1 MTQDLTQG
9 RPLGMVWR
17 FTLPVLLG
25 LMLQQVYSLVDTMIV
40 GHALGVMALG
50 GVGATGSV
58 NFLVIGF
65 CSGLCTGMTIPLAQA
80 FGAGDHAQLRRYVA
94 GCVWIGAF
102 VSLAMLGLTLPLCR
116 SLLTW
121 MSTPAEQMDYAFD
134 YIFIIFL
141 GIPATILYNLC
152 ACVLRALGDS
162 RSPVWFL
169 AIASGINIVLDL
181 LTVCV
186 LGMGVAG
193 AAIATVA
200 SQLGSGL
207 LCLRYM
213 KRHFPVLRMTR
224 EEWALRPR
232 EALWLL
238 GMGAPVGLQFSITAI
253 GTIILQSAVNTLGA
267 LYVSGV
273 AVGSKLTQ
281 LYACPYDAL
290 AVCASNFTGQN
301 LGAGKYDRI
310 RQGAYACMLLGGIYC
325 VVHILLAQFGTRY
338 AILLFASRDEAA
350 QVLPYAQQLNA
361 LDAWFAPML
370 MLVNVLR
377 LSIQGMGYSRLSL
390 LSGLMEMLAR
400 VAVSFWAVPRFGYD
414 AACLANPAAWVLAD
428 VFLIPGF
435 YGCLRAR
442 TRQAARVKKELPQE

>member
-102 VSLAMLGLTLPLCR
+102 VSLAMLALTLPLCR
-116 SLLTW
+116 SLLRW

-207 LCLRYM
+207 LCLR
-213 KRHFPVLRMTR
+213 
-224 EEWALRPR
+224 
-232 EALWLL
+232 
-238 GMGAPVGLQFSITAI
+238 
-253 GTIILQSAVNTLGA
+253 
-267 LYVSGV
+267 
-273 AVGSKLTQ
+273 
-281 LYACPYDAL
+281 
-290 AVCASNFTGQN
+290 
-301 LGAGKYDRI
+301 
-310 RQGAYACMLLGGIYC
+310 
-325 VVHILLAQFGTRY
+325 
-338 AILLFASRDEAA
+338 
-350 QVLPYAQQLNA
+350 
-361 LDAWFAPML
+361 
-370 MLVNVLR
+370 
-377 LSIQGMGYSRLSL
+377 
-390 LSGLMEMLAR
+390 
-400 VAVSFWAVPRFGYD
+400 
-414 AACLANPAAWVLAD
+414 
-428 VFLIPGF
+428 
-435 YGCLRAR
+435 
-442 TRQAARVKKELPQE
+442 